1 MHKALSALGA
11 DYRQWRGLLGP
22 LLKVGFRS
30 SWVVAQLTQ
39 RGRNPRLVS
48 FGTVFFLGFLGVFL
62 IPYGVLLADPFSIA
76 LLATGAVALIV
87 VFMLLIDFQAVAVSP
102 PDYQVL
108 GHRPVSERTYLAA
121 RLTVTTAHQ
130 LILAGL
136 VAGPSVILCGLRFG
150 WPAALGLAVAAALL
164 TVSIVLA
171 LVGVYG
177 TLIRRIGPRRLGRSM
192 AYAQVLMTLVYVL
205 PLLLLNVG
213 EQGLQSPQ
221 APELGGWL
229 LALPLAW
236 FAGLVPLFHGELQYP
251 ELLAAG
257 LAVATVSL
265 LAWYARDKMSL
276 SSAQKLAAAIDADP
290 PPPGR
295 SGRRRLAGLL
305 PARLEVAALLIRG
318 QFRHDNRFRMSIF
331 AMLPLLAVYA
341 IMALRIPGTVDP
353 FVAGANSFS
362 LVGIHMA
369 VFLAPVIMLEELY
382 RADSYRAGWVF
393 FSTPM
398 DRARLAADARHCV
411 TLFFFLPYLA
421 LAGLV
426 LFFLFETAWHV
437 LPHLFVLGCLGVFG
451 MQLSQFMVP
460 RLPFSMAP
468 GRKRH
473 GVLLFGFA
481 FFFAVIGSLLGSYL
495 KFAYARP
502 PWAIGT
508 IAGLLL
514 GVTLMERQMPGRLQ
528 RRLRWQES
536 EG

>member
-1 MHKALSALGA
+1 MRKALAALGA
-11 DYRQWRGLLGP
+11 DYRQWRGLAGP

-48 FGTVFFLGFLGVFL
+48 WGTVAFVGFLGIFL
-62 IPYGVLLADPFSIA
+62 VPYGLLLADPLSIA
-76 LLATGAVALIV
+76 LLATSAVAMLV

-102 PDYQVL
+102 LDYHVL
-108 GHRPVSERTYLAA
+108 GHRPVNERTYLAA

-130 LILAGL
+130 QILAGL
-136 VAGPSVILCGLRFG
+136 VAGPSVIVCGFRFG
-150 WPAALGLAVAAALL
+150 WPAAAGLAVAACLL

-192 AYAQVLMTLVYVL
+192 AYAQVLLTLVYIL

-213 EQGLQSPQ
+213 EQGFERPQ
-221 APELGGWL
+221 ALELRGWL

-236 FAGLVPLFHGELQYP
+236 FAGMASLFHGGVQAA
-251 ELLAAG
+251 ELLAAV
-257 LAVATVSL
+257 LAAATLSL

-276 SSAQKLAAAIDADP
+276 SSAQKLAAAIEADP
-290 PPPGR
+290 PAPRKRP
-295 SGRRRLAGLL
+295 RRRLAGLL
-305 PARLEVAALLIRG
+305 PARLQVAALLIRG
-318 QFRHDNRFRMSIF
+318 QFRHDNRFRMSVF
-331 AMLPLLAVYA
+331 AMLPLLGVYA
-341 IMALRIPGTVDP
+341 FMALRIPGDVDP
-353 FVAGANSFS
+353 FLAHASTFS
-362 LVGIHMA
+362 LIGIHMA
-369 VFLAPVIMLEELY
+369 VLLAPVIMLEELY
-382 RADSYRAGWVF
+382 RAESYRAGWLF
-393 FSTPM
+393 FATPM

-426 LFFLFETAWHV
+426 LFFLFEAAWHV
-437 LPHLFVLGCLGVFG
+437 LPHLFVLGCLGVLA
-451 MQLSQFMVP
+451 MQLSQFVVP

-473 GVLLFGFA
+473 GLLLFGLT
-481 FFFAVIGSLLGSYL
+481 FFFGVISALLGSYL
-495 KFAYARP
+495 QFAYARP

-508 IAGLLL
+508 FAVLAL
-514 GVTLMERQMPGRLQ
+514 GVMLMERQIPGRLR